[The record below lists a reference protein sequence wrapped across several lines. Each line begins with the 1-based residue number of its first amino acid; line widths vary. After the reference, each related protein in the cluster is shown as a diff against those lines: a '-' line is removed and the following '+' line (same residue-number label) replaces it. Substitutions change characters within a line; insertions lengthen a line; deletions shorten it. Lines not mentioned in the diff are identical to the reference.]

1 MLGILLPETQEPIV
15 RGNLVATALGV
26 SQVHLSWT
34 ASTDNVGVVGYLV
47 ERQGPGKRSAA
58 NEFSGAIKTSRAGYN
73 KRLEVGTIPP
83 LRNPRNQCIIR
94 Q

>member
-47 ERQGPGKRSAA
+47 ERQGPG
-58 NEFSGAIKTSRAGYN
+58 NEAPPMSFQGLL
-73 KRLEVGTIPP
+73 KRLAQVITNA
-83 LRNPRNQCIIR
+83 LK
-94 Q
+94 